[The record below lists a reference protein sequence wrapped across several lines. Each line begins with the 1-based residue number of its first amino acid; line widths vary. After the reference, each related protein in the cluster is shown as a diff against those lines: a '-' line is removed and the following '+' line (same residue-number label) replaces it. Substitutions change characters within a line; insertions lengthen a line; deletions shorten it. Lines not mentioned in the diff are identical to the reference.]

1 MKVESEAK
9 IEKEKNHYLKSEKED
24 LESTRISS
32 EYKVSVLSPTLLNI
46 LLRLKCIVSTILS
59 KGLNT
64 FYKVLPKKGAAYTLD
79 IMHSCC
85 QHMRFS

>member
-32 EYKVSVLSPTLLNI
+32 EYKVSVLSPPLLNI
-46 LLRLKCIVSTILS
+46 LHRLKCVVGTILS

-64 FYKVLPKKGAAYTLD
+64 FYKVLPIKCCLYT
-79 IMHSCC
+79 
-85 QHMRFS
+85 

>member
-1 MKVESEAK
+1 MQIIVCNYQAKAEEKVAELSASIVKVESEAK

-32 EYKVSVLSPTLLNI
+32 EYKVCSVLSPPLLKF
-46 LLRLKCIVSTILS
+46 LLRLKCNAGTILS

-64 FYKVLPKKGAAYTLD
+64 F
-79 IMHSCC
+79 
-85 QHMRFS
+85 